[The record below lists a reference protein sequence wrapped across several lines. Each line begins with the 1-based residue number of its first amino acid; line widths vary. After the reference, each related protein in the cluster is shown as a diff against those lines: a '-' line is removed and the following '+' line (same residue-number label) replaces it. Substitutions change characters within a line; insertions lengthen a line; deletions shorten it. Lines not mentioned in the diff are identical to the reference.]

1 MICGRQSGPSNRR
14 FDACRQKVAES
25 SDASCYLTG
34 SQLASDQGLHGQKRC
49 PRGLR
54 QAGQNGQKSS
64 QKCDFPRECCVLSIL
79 SFGQGGRLY
88 ISIKHISLFL
98 SIYTH
103 ALHTHL
109 RVRVYARACEALGF
123 KGFKVVT
130 FSVSVSRL
138 RSLLCDDAIDANIT
152 LVTHLAINRIGSHSR
167 EVRYAGEAN
176 AVVTRRL
183 SVVTH
188 NRSVASRSCS
198 TTTGVGTSNR
208 INHTHQHRNPN
219 H

>member
-1 MICGRQSGPSNRR
+1 MDKKRVQEG
-14 FDACRQKVAES
+14 FAEP
-25 SDASCYLTG
+25 DKTA
-34 SQLASDQGLHGQKRC
+34 
-49 PRGLR
+49 
-54 QAGQNGQKSS
+54 KSRAK
-64 QKCDFPRECCVLSIL
+64 KCDFPRECCVLSIL

-103 ALHTHL
+103 ALHTHV
-109 RVRVYARACEALGF
+109 RVRVCVRACEALGF

-152 LVTHLAINRIGSHSR
+152 LVTHLAINRIESHSR
-167 EVRYAGEAN
+167 EVRYVEEAS
-176 AVVTRRL
+176 ADATRQL
-183 SVVTH
+183 SAVTH
-188 NRSVASRSCS
+188 NRSVAFRSCS
-198 TTTGVGTSNR
+198 TTTGVVTSKR
-208 INHTHQHRNPN
+208 IHNTHPHRNPN